1 MPDYGLGNKLFPA
14 GLRACGDGGKEEEMN
29 TWPGGHR
36 HAMYQSEHEKWNAHN
51 YPGTRQLCVECD
63 QPTGRCEDD
72 SLFTDNGNGPF
83 CPECWSDKEEEMK
96 QKRWLLME
104 VPEEFTRILV
114 DCIGDGKWRTSFEV
128 TDKILNGPVE
138 LVKEACEKAGVVW
151 SNPKKGQ
158 YAAFDEGYKVVWEKA
173 TGDNYVLTLVIPAP
187 EPEPKE
193 CQNCQGIKP
202 GQAVDYTV
210 CTHYERCNKCG
221 KPAHE
226 WTYALD
232 INDNPEYAP
241 GGIL

>member
-72 SLFTDNGNGPF
+72 SLFTDNGDGPF

-104 VPEEFTRILV
+104 VPE
-114 DCIGDGKWRTSFEV
+114 DSDGGYVQWKKGADDTGW
-128 TDKILNGPVE
+128 TDINKEDLIPGPVE
-138 LVKEACEKAGVVW
+138 LMQAACRGVGVKYWPPLKGELFLNLSDDELVIEKADWEWTCPMFVILAPAPAELE
-151 SNPKKGQ
+151 PKK
-158 YAAFDEGYKVVWEKA
+158 
-173 TGDNYVLTLVIPAP
+173 
-187 EPEPKE
+187 
-193 CQNCQGIKP
+193 CQNCQGIISGHLVKSFFDN
-202 GQAVDYTV
+202 GVT
-210 CTHYERCNKCG
+210 RCFDCDR
-221 KPAHE
+221 PMRE
-226 WTYALD
+226 WTYAT
-232 INDNPEYAP
+232 
-241 GGIL
+241 